1 MSSGLKNSRVCKRS
15 CCWTPLGVC
24 AKTGDCTCHMSEL
37 TRAEVEAA
45 GAAGISLDEAR
56 RRERLRRKSGEKIE
70 RKRVKTEDGRWI
82 APKS

>member
-1 MSSGLKNSRVCKRS
+1 
-15 CCWTPLGVC
+15 
-24 AKTGDCTCHMSEL
+24 MSEL